1 LEEKLTYMK
10 ELKSIIE
17 DYLRQNKADYA
28 LFINGEWGSGKTFY
42 LKNELFSIISGI
54 DSFVADKKNIHVKY
68 VPLYI
73 SLFGVS
79 EVSDIDKIIL
89 KERLPFLDSK
99 AAVIASNVI
108 GKVGGFFG
116 LDTKIEVSDVLE
128 VWSVPNNYVLCFDDL
143 ERLDNNLLEKVLGY
157 INKLV
162 EHNYIKTIIIGDESK
177 IDKKKFLKV
186 KEKLIRYTIS
196 FVPNIVIVYDNIISS
211 YADDYIEYLRKQKN
225 TIINLYTKAKH
236 INLRTLQ
243 FEVNGFEKVFK
254 LVSKQRYDD
263 YIEILN
269 RLLFFTTIYIIEYKK
284 GVEKQQLDLLNEV
297 GNKYLS
303 SLQLDPTDFLL
314 GRNNGQQDDQPQENP
329 NEDYKDYIRNLYLDN
344 GDIVYDY
351 YKPIVDLVHTGY
363 LFENDLLI
371 ETNNIQEEI
380 NRNKLT
386 REIEI
391 LRATNSW
398 NIMPDEEVQP
408 MITEVL
414 QKVGAGDFDLASY
427 PSLFGWLIQLD
438 YIGILPLDDSIKDA
452 FKKGID
458 IAKLRAKYIPT
469 FGIHIPIW
477 QGEGSDKYSEIKEY
491 AINANNEIWNKTL
504 QELSSRL
511 FEAIQNNDIDV
522 MKDIFQ
528 NNDYSC
534 SPLFENFSVE
544 NLVNIFINHAMSR
557 TINYL
562 NGYIYSRYAHL
573 NTPDCYK
580 EDFRFLLDVV
590 LKLNEYLEA
599 ERENTMTIKRYN
611 IKYFSESIIKI
622 QKEFYRELS
631 I

>member
-1 LEEKLTYMK
+1 MEEKLTYMK

-303 SLQLDPTDFLL
+303 SLQLGKLFLF
-314 GRNNGQQDDQPQENP
+314 
-329 NEDYKDYIRNLYLDN
+329 DN
-344 GDIVYDY
+344 
-351 YKPIVDLVHTGY
+351 
-363 LFENDLLI
+363 
-371 ETNNIQEEI
+371 
-380 NRNKLT
+380 
-386 REIEI
+386 
-391 LRATNSW
+391 
-398 NIMPDEEVQP
+398 
-408 MITEVL
+408 
-414 QKVGAGDFDLASY
+414 
-427 PSLFGWLIQLD
+427 
-438 YIGILPLDDSIKDA
+438 
-452 FKKGID
+452 
-458 IAKLRAKYIPT
+458 
-469 FGIHIPIW
+469 
-477 QGEGSDKYSEIKEY
+477 
-491 AINANNEIWNKTL
+491 
-504 QELSSRL
+504 
-511 FEAIQNNDIDV
+511 
-522 MKDIFQ
+522 
-528 NNDYSC
+528 
-534 SPLFENFSVE
+534 
-544 NLVNIFINHAMSR
+544 
-557 TINYL
+557 
-562 NGYIYSRYAHL
+562 
-573 NTPDCYK
+573 
-580 EDFRFLLDVV
+580 
-590 LKLNEYLEA
+590 
-599 ERENTMTIKRYN
+599 
-611 IKYFSESIIKI
+611 
-622 QKEFYRELS
+622 
-631 I
+631 